1 MNNPTTLLR
10 ITAAG
15 LTAAALTVGGFA
27 ITAAADSPTGQ
38 GSAQAKAASTGKH
51 RDHRGARG
59 VYLAAAARALGVTP
73 AELRADLKQGM
84 TLHQVADQKGVTE
97 AQFRAS
103 LYEQAKP
110 ELDKAVAD
118 GKITKAQE
126 DKMLDR
132 IKTGPLPLWDKLPHK
147 RSQ

>member
-1 MNNPTTLLR
+1 MNNPARLLR
-10 ITAAG
+10 IAAAG

-27 ITAAADSPTGQ
+27 VTVAAEAPSPA
-38 GSAQAKAASTGKH
+38 GSAQAKAAGTAKH
-51 RDHRGARG
+51 RDHKEG
-59 VYLAAAARALGVTP
+59 VRWHHLAAAVKALGVTP

-84 TLHQVADQKGVTE
+84 TLHQVADQKGVSE

-118 GKITKAQE
+118 GKITQAQE
-126 DKMLDR
+126 DRTLDR
-132 IKTGPLPLWDKLPHK
+132 IKTGPLPLWDKPLK
-147 RSQ
+147 RR